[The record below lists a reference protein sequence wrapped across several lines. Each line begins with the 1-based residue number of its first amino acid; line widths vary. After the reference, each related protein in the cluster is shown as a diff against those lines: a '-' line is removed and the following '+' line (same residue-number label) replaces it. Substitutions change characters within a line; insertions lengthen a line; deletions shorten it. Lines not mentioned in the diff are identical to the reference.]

1 MIDNIKEH
9 IKLVDSNDFKDNNRT
24 KIELLSSEVIYET
37 IHNYPERK
45 AWLVHNKHIPIN
57 LLKKW

>member
-9 IKLVDSNDFKDNNRT
+9 IKLVDSNDRT
-24 KIELLSSEVIYET
+24 QIELLSSEVIYET